1 MDRPVARRDVFIF
14 IAEYAS
20 EADAC
25 ADYEIVKDLHGWGAL
40 DAFDAAV
47 VTRDTDG
54 TLSVE
59 MLGLPIRRGAWSGAA
74 AGAVVG
80 VLFPP
85 SLLVGGAIGAGA
97 GALVG
102 HFRRGL
108 SRADVGALSR
118 IVGAG
123 SAAVVVVTE
132 RSAAHLLERNLL
144 RARATIERGI
154 APQHELVGALG
165 RA

>member
-1 MDRPVARRDVFIF
+1 MARRDVFIF

-20 EADAC
+20 EADAR
-25 ADYEIVKDLHGWGAL
+25 ADYEVVKDLHGCGAL
-40 DAFDAAV
+40 SIYDATV

-54 TLSVE
+54 NLSVAKV
-59 MLGLPIRRGAWSGAA
+59 GLPIRRGAWSGAA

-85 SLLVGGAIGAGA
+85 SILVGGALGAAA

-108 SRADVGALSR
+108 SHADVGALSR
-118 IVGAG
+118 LVGAG
-123 SAAVVVVTE
+123 AAAVVVVAE
-132 RSAAHLLERNLL
+132 PGAAHVLERNLV
-144 RARATIERGI
+144 RARATIGRGL
-154 APQHELVGALG
+154 APEHELDRALD